1 MIRPTH
7 DAEVFHISCSFY
19 LFGELAVGEL
29 SVDDLFVTGAYK
41 ATLLVQEH
49 SRGAARGKRGLCY
62 GQKVKVLITED
73 MYTCS

>member
-7 DAEVFHISCSFY
+7 DAEVFHISCSVY
-19 LFGELAVGEL
+19 LRGEPVVGEL

-49 SRGAARGKRGLCY
+49 SRGAARGKRVL
-62 GQKVKVLITED
+62 LITED
-73 MYTCS
+73 MYVQLMCAPVMA